1 MIPALAIIILALAW
15 LALETDRLRVRL
27 LVGPA
32 GSENTCDCT
41 WGEHGMVVCAY
52 HDALLRSWSKSLS
65 VATPA
70 PVAVAVMAETPAA
83 ADIIELPAAP
93 IPDIESPAPYAVGWL
108 KVYAG
113 MRYKRN
119 RNGGGRMVTLYDE
132 VKQYRST
139 GVRVDRWCPICQGG
153 NGRNHRTTDGVSEYT
168 ETVGNSTVT
177 FTVCDD
183 CLPKLR
189 AEFERAQ
196 GAKPSKPRPGL
207 TALAPP
213 VQQVR
218 VGSHSI
224 KRTRPFGPTSQTEYE
239 TVYAECIPGKTWLKA
254 HADFQMPDASIE
266 IRYAGEVVS
275 TVEHGARIGTVK
287 ALVKAHS

>member
-1 MIPALAIIILALAW
+1 MIASLAIIILALAW
-15 LALETDRLRVRL
+15 LAYETDRLRVRL
-27 LVGPA
+27 LAGPA
-32 GSENTCDCT
+32 ALPCT
-41 WGEHGMVVCAY
+41 SIAVVTPA
-52 HDALLRSWSKSLS
+52 
-65 VATPA
+65 PA
-70 PVAVAVMAETPAA
+70 PVAVAVMAEAPAT

-93 IPDIESPAPYAVGWL
+93 IPSTEAPAPVAVGWL
-108 KVYAG
+108 SVYAG
-113 MRYKRN
+113 MVYKWN
-119 RNGGGRMVTLYDE
+119 RDRTGGKWHVKTAE

-139 GVRVDRWCPICQGG
+139 GKRVEKWCPKCQSPFSS
-153 NGRNHRTTDGVSEYT
+153 NGRRHVSVGVSTYT

-189 AEFERAQ
+189 AEIERSQ
-196 GAKPSKPRPGL
+196 CAKPSKPTPGL
-207 TALAPP
+207 AALAPP

-224 KRTRPFGPTSQTEYE
+224 KRTRPFGPTSETEYE
-239 TVYAECIPGKTWLKA
+239 TVYAECIPGKAWLRR

-266 IRYAGEVVS
+266 IRYAGEVAG
-275 TVEHGARIGTVK
+275 TVEHGARIGTIK